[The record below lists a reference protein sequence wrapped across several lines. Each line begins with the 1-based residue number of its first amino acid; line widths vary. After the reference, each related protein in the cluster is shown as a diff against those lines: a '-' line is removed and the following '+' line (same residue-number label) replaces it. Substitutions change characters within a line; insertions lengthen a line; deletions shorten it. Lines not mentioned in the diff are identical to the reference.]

1 MARWT
6 SLAVGLIACSA
17 AQPAVTT
24 PVPVAP
30 PAGSVAAAPAAQYP
44 PPQGDFPADRLDER
58 VDGAAELLRK
68 AGCRRLLYWRLED
81 PPADLELYVFSDAQ
95 AAQEALARDAGSDRS
110 PSSPGDEGWANPQ
123 CVFFR
128 RGNNYVRL
136 IADQMVA
143 AEVLKAQAERFD
155 RALGRGEVRP

>member
-6 SLAVGLIACSA
+6 SLAIGLIACG
-17 AQPAVTT
+17 
-24 PVPVAP
+24 AP
-30 PAGSVAAAPAAQYP
+30 PPPSAVPRPAAPVAAAPAAKYP

-58 VDGAAELLRK
+58 LDGAAELLRK

-95 AAQEALARDAGSDRS
+95 AAQAALARDAGSDRS

-128 RGNNYVRL
+128 RGNHYVRL

-143 AEVLKAQAERFD
+143 AEVLKARAERFD
-155 RALGRGEVRP
+155 RALDRGEIRP